1 MTTLEPSRSPIR
13 RPSRDRRKI
22 LVNVLVISISVVLLA
37 GVCAIVYELWVTAE
51 APRVAVR
58 ISPETT
64 YVTAPL
70 RADGSV
76 DYLAAI
82 NRRSGQGTTLE
93 NNASVL
99 IWQALGPAPYDAG
112 TRDAFFK
119 ALGIPTPPEEGN
131 YFISVEQFTE
141 QQAEAEP
148 GDGGSAQEQ
157 SGDTEALED
166 QLRSAVTRPWTQD
179 EFPLLAQWLRANEK
193 PLALVTRATYRPRRY
208 DPLVVAP
215 DVSYQLVLALLPL
228 VSECRSLASALA
240 ARAMFRVSAGQTDDA
255 WQDLMAAHRL
265 SRLVMQGPTLVEG
278 LVGLGTNIQIC
289 AAQRALLQHAELT
302 AEQIAQMRGDLD
314 TLSPLSNIVDK
325 LDFYERL
332 TCLDSIFSTAREM
345 SGGAASGLT
354 DNALFSRLAELRGKS
369 IDWNLVSTRVNSW
382 WDKNIVAC
390 RMPTRARRKVALAG
404 LEDEFK
410 KRAQAPKG
418 VKESINAAIEALD
431 SRRAISER
439 LADVFI
445 ALMLPAMSN
454 FCDVQERGALELD
467 LTKLTFSI
475 AAYRADHGTYPA
487 RLSDLVP
494 KYIPKVP
501 DDPFAAAPIRY
512 TINEGGYVLHS
523 FGPDQWDDGVSEED
537 AAYETWS
544 DDLIVRMRASSVE
557 APQP

>member
-265 SRLVMQGPTLVEG
+265 SRLVAQGPTSVEG
-278 LVGLGTNIQIC
+278 LVGRAINGQIC
-289 AAQRALLQHAELT
+289 AAERALLQHAELT

-332 TCLDSIFSTAREM
+332 TCLDAIFSAANEM
-345 SGGAASGLT
+345 SEDAANNFT
-354 DNALFSRLAELRGKS
+354 DDPLFSDLAERRGRS
-369 IDWNLVSTRVNSW
+369 VDWDLVFVRVNSW
-382 WDKNIVAC
+382 WDKNIAAC
-390 RMPTRARRKVALAG
+390 RLPTRAMRNVTLAD
-404 LEDEFK
+404 LEEEFDGRVEK
-410 KRAQAPKG
+410 AKG
-418 VKESINAAIEALD
+418 IGGAITAFFD
-431 SRRAISER
+431 SRRVISER
-439 LADVFI
+439 VADVFI
-445 ALMLPAMSN
+445 AVMLPAMSST
-454 FCDVQERGALELD
+454 CDYQERGALELD

-475 AAYRADHGTYPA
+475 AAYRADHGADPEK
-487 RLSDLVP
+487 LSDLVP
-494 KYIPKVP
+494 RYIAKVP
-501 DDPFAAAPIRY
+501 DDPFAAAPIQY
-512 TINEGGYVLHS
+512 TIDEEGYVLHS
-523 FGPDQWDDGVSEED
+523 NGPNETNDSEAEQD
-537 AAYETWS
+537 AADETWS
-544 DDLIVRMRASSVE
+544 DDLIVRMRASSAE